1 MKNRDRERIWVSK
14 ILRVVGWVL
23 VALLILIVFRAWRAE
38 VFTSLDKMEA
48 YIGRF
53 GIWSP
58 FVFIIYQIMQIVVI
72 PFIPGGVTTTAGV
85 VMFGPVEGLILNYI
99 GICLGSI
106 AAFALAKRYG
116 RHLVL
121 RFVDKK
127 KYDRYEERLSQGKKF
142 EIFFAIC
149 IFLPFAP
156 DDLLCFL
163 AGLTEMSYKKFI
175 TIILLG
181 KLPVIIGYSISLNM
195 ISNWLTAIIR

>member
-23 VALLILIVFRAWRAE
+23 VALLILIVFRAWRAG
-38 VFTSLDKMEA
+38 VFISLDKMEA

-127 KYDRYEERLSQGKKF
+127 KYDRYEERLSQGKQF

>member
-23 VALLILIVFRAWRAE
+23 VALLILIVFRAWRAG

-127 KYDRYEERLSQGKKF
+127 KYDKYEERLSQGKKF
-142 EIFFAIC
+142 ETFFAIC

>member
-23 VALLILIVFRAWRAE
+23 VALLILIVFRAWRAG

-72 PFIPGGVTTTAGV
+72 PFRPGGVTTTAGV

-127 KYDRYEERLSQGKKF
+127 KYDRYEERLSQGKQF

>member
-23 VALLILIVFRAWRAE
+23 VALLILIVFRAWRAG

-127 KYDRYEERLSQGKKF
+127 KYDRYEERLSQGKQF

>member
-23 VALLILIVFRAWRAE
+23 VALLILIVFRAWRAG

-116 RHLVL
+116 RHL
-121 RFVDKK
+121 
-127 KYDRYEERLSQGKKF
+127 
-142 EIFFAIC
+142 C
-149 IFLPFAP
+149 
-156 DDLLCFL
+156 LLY
-163 AGLTEMSYKKFI
+163 TSPSPRD
-175 TIILLG
+175 T
-181 KLPVIIGYSISLNM
+181 
-195 ISNWLTAIIR
+195 R

>member
-23 VALLILIVFRAWRAE
+23 VALLILIVFRAWRAG

-127 KYDRYEERLSQGKKF
+127 KYDRYEERLSQGKEF

>member
-23 VALLILIVFRAWRAE
+23 VALLILIVFRAWRAG

-149 IFLPFAP
+149 IFLPFAQ

>member
-1 MKNRDRERIWVSK
+1 MRSRISNRGISYENRDRERIWVSK

-23 VALLILIVFRAWRAE
+23 VALLILIVFRAWRAG

-142 EIFFAIC
+142 EIFLQYVYFFRLLRMICFA
-149 IFLPFAP
+149 FWQ
-156 DDLLCFL
+156 DLRRCH
-163 AGLTEMSYKKFI
+163 
-175 TIILLG
+175 
-181 KLPVIIGYSISLNM
+181 
-195 ISNWLTAIIR
+195 IRNS

>member
-1 MKNRDRERIWVSK
+1 
-14 ILRVVGWVL
+14 
-23 VALLILIVFRAWRAE
+23 
-38 VFTSLDKMEA
+38 MEA

-85 VMFGPVEGLILNYI
+85 VMFGSVEGLILNYI

-127 KYDRYEERLSQGKKF
+127 KYDRYEERLSRERSSRYFLQYVY
-142 EIFFAIC
+142 FFRLLRMIC
-149 IFLPFAP
+149 FAFWQ
-156 DDLLCFL
+156 DLRRCH
-163 AGLTEMSYKKFI
+163 
-175 TIILLG
+175 
-181 KLPVIIGYSISLNM
+181 
-195 ISNWLTAIIR
+195 IRNS